1 MHIDPLDDPTPTA
14 APCAG
19 GLLAGTLALM
29 TGWAAPERSVHCS
42 DSQQRAL
49 MARKIASNLY
59 FLREH
64 PDVAPGLR
72 RVIGKLHQ
80 RWVLLAQA
88 LPAAPASDVDLART
102 EMAGAANALH

>member
-1 MHIDPLDDPTPTA
+1 
-14 APCAG
+14 
-19 GLLAGTLALM
+19 
-29 TGWAAPERSVHCS
+29 
-42 DSQQRAL
+42 

-80 RWVLLAQA
+80 RVLLAQA
-88 LPAAPASDVDLART
+88 LPAAPASDLDLART
-102 EMAGAANALH
+102 EMNGAANALH